1 MKRLSLILISFIL
14 CCSLV
19 FGCISVSAEDTE
31 VNGYTVVNYQDYI
44 TGYDLYYA
52 GDGWAYL
59 SFDADMFTSYKED
72 INGWESDIRGTRLW
86 NLSVKNDQEDFSA
99 YVTSQIPGGGMN
111 GTFLDL
117 SNIPN
122 GSVFQIQAFVDLDDY
137 YDYQTEI
144 LITIFSGIKYYDEN
158 FKYISGYHDE
168 ENSYSFETGLA
179 DSEDSRFSQ
188 LIELTVNQ
196 PDNAK
201 YCVLYSRCE
210 FGIGRSND
218 PDDYINFGV
227 QFLHPSLK
235 ISTSY
240 TQLIINAIVNAKLPE
255 GHGTIVSVGE
265 LEAILNGTAQQ
276 GQQSADDL
284 FQSGPEVIEQF
295 LTAFT
300 FMNLVFTSISGHH
313 WLSSILTVSLALGLF
328 NFLVNGV
335 ESIGAKIEVKKAK
348 AQRKQQRSKAG
359 KRGG

>member
-1 MKRLSLILISFIL
+1 MFRRFVVWICVAAVFVSSCF
-14 CCSLV
+14 LV
-19 FGCISVSAEDTE
+19 VSAEDTE

-227 QFLHPSLK
+227 QFLYPSLK

-265 LEAILNGTAQQ
+265 LEDILSGAAQQ
-276 GQQSADDL
+276 GTQDAGEI
-284 FQSGPEVIEQF
+284 FQRGPEVIEQF
-295 LTAFT
+295 LSGFT
-300 FMNLVFTSISGHH
+300 FMNAVFGT
-313 WLSSILTVSLALGLF
+313 LSSPQWINSVLTISLSLGLF
-328 NFLVNGV
+328 SFIVNGSMSLGRAF
-335 ESIGAKIEVKKAK
+335 EHKGGKGGGKK
-348 AQRKQQRSKAG
+348 
-359 KRGG
+359 